1 MLVICDKGFLDMEY
15 MDEDALMESL
25 LVAQHETVEP
35 TDSLAQTMANIK
47 LLLDQVNPPLDDEK
61 ALEEQTRQLGRSHPT
76 TIETLSRIAGQ
87 RFIELRAA
95 SRKGEEDEMEMKR
108 RFDEAESLFG
118 EIIDLR
124 QSIADVEKE
133 THLNELKALG
143 SIYRNSGQWAKG
155 IPIYDYL
162 ATIQKKMYGER
173 CIQVVETLWHL
184 GTCLGVDGQLDR
196 ATQVAD
202 EGFRIVEV
210 FKDNKDSKYST
221 SLLGMKI
228 LYSMIHP
235 PEGEPI
241 GSTEKAFTIIANSP
255 QVW

>member
-35 TDSLAQTMANIK
+35 TDSLVQTMANIK
-47 LLLDQVNPPLDDEK
+47 LLLDQVNPPLDDKK

-87 RFIELRAA
+87 HFIELRTVA
-95 SRKGEEDEMEMKR
+95 REMKR
-108 RFDEAESLFG
+108 HIDEAESLFC
-118 EIIDLR
+118 ELIDLR
-124 QSIADVEKE
+124 RGIDDVEKE
-133 THLNELKALG
+133 AHLNELKALG
-143 SIYRNSGQWAKG
+143 SIYRNSRQWAKG
-155 IPIYDYL
+155 IPIYEYL
-162 ATIQKKMYGER
+162 AALQKQMYGER

-228 LYSMIHP
+228 LYSIIHP